1 MIPIRTRLTV
11 LRDGSTA
18 TCSSVFCER
27 RRCSVRPGSCVR
39 CGARV
44 ANDVDGRASVECPWA
59 APPPSPAEA
68 DPWSV
73 TASRPAGLAL
83 TRRVVCIMAD
93 APLSSASTALV
104 AAPGSMGVP
113 VVDRH
118 HRLVGMLA
126 RGAATLALLGPS
138 RVSVVGDHLAPAA
151 PSISEADSLGEVFRV
166 MNSRHLRE
174 LLVVDVH
181 REIVGVLRDIDALQ
195 VVAAARRAC
204 A

>member
-1 MIPIRTRLTV
+1 
-11 LRDGSTA
+11 
-18 TCSSVFCER
+18 
-27 RRCSVRPGSCVR
+27 
-39 CGARV
+39 
-44 ANDVDGRASVECPWA
+44 
-59 APPPSPAEA
+59 
-68 DPWSV
+68 
-73 TASRPAGLAL
+73 
-83 TRRVVCIMAD
+83 MAD
-93 APLSSASTALV
+93 APLSSASAALV

-126 RGAATLALLGPS
+126 RGAATLALLGPA
-138 RVSVVGDHLAPAA
+138 RISVIGDHVAPASA
-151 PSISEADSLGEVFRV
+151 SISEADSLGEAFRV

>member
-11 LRDGSTA
+11 LGDGST
-18 TCSSVFCER
+18 TTSSSVFCER

-39 CGARV
+39 CGAQV
-44 ANDVDGRASVECPWA
+44 ANDGDGRASVACPWA
-59 APPPSPAEA
+59 ATPPVPAES

-73 TASRPAGLAL
+73 TALRPAGLAL
-83 TRRVVCIMAD
+83 TRRVVCIVAD
-93 APLSSASTALV
+93 APLSAASTALV

-118 HRLVGMLA
+118 HRLVGVLA

-138 RVSVVGDHLAPAA
+138 RISVVRDHVTPAG
-151 PSISEADSLGEVFRV
+151 PSISEADTLGEAFRV
-166 MNSRHLRE
+166 MTSRHLRE
-174 LLVVDVH
+174 LPVVDSH